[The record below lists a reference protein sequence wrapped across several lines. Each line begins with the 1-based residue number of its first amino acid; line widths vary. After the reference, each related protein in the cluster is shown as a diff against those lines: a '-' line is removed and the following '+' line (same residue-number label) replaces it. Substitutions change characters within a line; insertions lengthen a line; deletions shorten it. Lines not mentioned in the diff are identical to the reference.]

1 MQILAFAGGIA
12 GVDMPLRMVYGREM
26 THRSSQ
32 RIALICQAAGLSTRV
47 VAMRGA
53 LLLLVLVLITNGGV
67 G

>member
-1 MQILAFAGGIA
+1 ML
-12 GVDMPLRMVYGREM
+12 LRMVYGTKM

-32 RIALICQAAGLSTRV
+32 RIALICQAAGLSARV
-47 VAMRGA
+47 VALRGA